1 MAFSDIDTV
10 RAAVN
15 QLTDATAAALPEV
28 AGAVYGNMDDLV
40 LSEGNAPYFKQR
52 IMYQD
57 SSQLFLGAPQSARQ
71 RGSVIFTLY
80 VPKGVGD
87 GPRDRMHK
95 ALVSSFRGKVI
106 GGAVFSRDRVLTS
119 GASGNWATTGI
130 NFPFY
135 FDQLS

>member
-1 MAFSDIDTV
+1 MAFSTIAAV

-15 QLTDATAAALPEV
+15 QLTADTAAGLPEV
-28 AGAVYGNMDDLV
+28 GGVVFGNDDDLV
-40 LSEGNAPYFKQR
+40 LSQGTAPYFKQR

-57 SSQLFLGAPQSARQ
+57 SNQLFLGAPQSARQ

-80 VPKGVGD
+80 VPKGAGD
-87 GPRDRMHK
+87 GARDRMHE

>member
-1 MAFSDIDTV
+1 MAFSNIDAV

-15 QLTDATAAALPEV
+15 QLTSDTASGLPEV
-28 AGAVYGNMDDLV
+28 AGVVYGNDDNLD
-40 LSEGNAPYFKQR
+40 LSQGTAPYFKQR
-52 IMYQD
+52 IMFQN
-57 SSQLFLGAPQSARQ
+57 SNQLFLGAPQSARQ
-71 RGSVIFTLY
+71 FGSVIFTLY
-80 VPKGVGD
+80 VPKGIGD
-87 GPRDRMHK
+87 GPRDRMHQ
-95 ALVSSFRGKVI
+95 ALISSFRGKVI